1 LAVFSILGTVLALIA
16 LGLGI
21 PVVLEF
27 LATGLVSRFPTAIL
41 ASALMITAVISV
53 FSGLVLDTVT
63 RGRRE
68 VKRFAY
74 LAAQDRRFQ
83 L

>member
-1 LAVFSILGTVLALIA
+1 
-16 LGLGI
+16 
-21 PVVLEF
+21 
-27 LATGLVSRFPTAIL
+27 
-41 ASALMITAVISV
+41 MITAVISV

-74 LAAQDRRFQ
+74 LAVQDRRFQ
-83 L
+83 V